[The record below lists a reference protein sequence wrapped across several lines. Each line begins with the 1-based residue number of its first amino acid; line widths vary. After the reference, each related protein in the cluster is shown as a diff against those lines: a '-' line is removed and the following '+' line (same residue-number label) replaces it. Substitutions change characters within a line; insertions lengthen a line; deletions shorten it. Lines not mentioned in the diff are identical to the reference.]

1 MSSTLI
7 SSITFVLTFAGS
19 LCGLFLRYLLPDH
32 HLNDDARDV
41 VKLGAGLIAT
51 MAALMLSLLINSA
64 NNSLETKNNELTQAG
79 TTIVELDQTLASYG
93 AETKELRPLLR
104 KIVVSALEGIGPE
117 NVLKERVTEKF
128 DLGKALQQIVRKLRS
143 LSPQNNAQTILQTQ
157 AIQEVKQLA
166 HDRLL
171 LLDRHRQLSG
181 IFVIVLISWLTVIF
195 ASFGLLAPRNKT
207 VLGVLCVC
215 ALSVS
220 AAVFILME
228 MNNPY
233 HGFIRVSA
241 APLRDAL
248 EQLGK

>member
-104 KIVVSALEGIGPE
+104 DRKSVV
-117 NVLKERVTEKF
+117 
-128 DLGKALQQIVRKLRS
+128 
-143 LSPQNNAQTILQTQ
+143 
-157 AIQEVKQLA
+157 
-166 HDRLL
+166 
-171 LLDRHRQLSG
+171 
-181 IFVIVLISWLTVIF
+181 
-195 ASFGLLAPRNKT
+195 
-207 VLGVLCVC
+207 
-215 ALSVS
+215 
-220 AAVFILME
+220 
-228 MNNPY
+228 
-233 HGFIRVSA
+233 
-241 APLRDAL
+241 
-248 EQLGK
+248 